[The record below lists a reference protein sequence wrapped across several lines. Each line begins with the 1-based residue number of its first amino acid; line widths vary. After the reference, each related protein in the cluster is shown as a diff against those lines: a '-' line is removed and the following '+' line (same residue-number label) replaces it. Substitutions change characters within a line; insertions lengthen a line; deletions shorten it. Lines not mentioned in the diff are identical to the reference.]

1 MAIKTIGVIGAG
13 NMGSAIAE
21 VFAYNGF
28 EVILKDQ
35 NTDLVNKGMKNIERI
50 LQTLVKYNKARP
62 EKEISK
68 IEGLGVKLTDDQKE
82 SIRSHLKPEFDEE
95 AMKRAMD
102 RITPTDSYSEFGDLD
117 HVVEAAFEDISVKDT
132 IFHELSERCR
142 EDAIL
147 ASNTSSL
154 SITRIASR
162 VKNPERVLV
171 THFFNPPYTLPL
183 VEIVPAVQTG
193 EEYLDV
199 TYDFYSK
206 LKNHRTSMVPIKVK
220 EVPGFLVNRILVPVM
235 NEAAFILDEGVA
247 EAQDIDKAMKTG
259 AGFPM
264 GPLELADMVGV
275 DITYDVAEI
284 LYKEY
289 GDPKYRPSPLLRKM
303 VDAGR
308 LGRKS
313 GKGFYEYK

>member
-1 MAIKTIGVIGAG
+1 MEIKKIGVIGAG

-21 VFAYNGF
+21 VFAYNGY
-28 EVILKDQ
+28 EVVLKDQ
-35 NTDLVNKGMKNIERI
+35 NMDLVDRGMKNIGKI
-50 LQTLVKYNKARP
+50 LQTLVKYNKARA

-68 IEGLGVKLTDDQKE
+68 IEGLGIKLTEDQKE
-82 SIRSHLKPEFDEE
+82 TIRSRLKPEFDEE
-95 AMKRAMD
+95 AMERTLK
-102 RITPTDSYSEFGDLD
+102 RITPADSYSGFDNLD
-117 HVVEAAFEDISVKDT
+117 HVVEAAFEEISVKDN
-132 IFHELSERCR
+132 IFHELSEKCR
-142 EDAIL
+142 EDSIL
-147 ASNTSSL
+147 SSNTSSL
-154 SITRIASR
+154 SITRIASK
-162 VKNPERVLV
+162 VSSPGRVLV

-183 VEIVPAVQTG
+183 VEIVPAVQTS
-193 EEYLDV
+193 ENVLDN
-199 TYDFYSK
+199 TFEFYSK

-247 EAQDIDKAMKTG
+247 EARDIDQAMKTG

-264 GPLELADMVGV
+264 GPLELADMVGI

-284 LYKEY
+284 LYREY

-303 VDAGR
+303 VNAGR

-313 GKGFYEYK
+313 GEGFYNYK